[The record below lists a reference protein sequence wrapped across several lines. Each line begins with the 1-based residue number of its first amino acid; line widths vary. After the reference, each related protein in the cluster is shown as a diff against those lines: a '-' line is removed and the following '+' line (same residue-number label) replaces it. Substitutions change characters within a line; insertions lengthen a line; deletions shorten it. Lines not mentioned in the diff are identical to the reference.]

1 MGMAIAATCILALS
15 AYSSPALAESDEY
28 ADAGSDEGIAAWS
41 VARLKVVD
49 GSAWVLAPGESD
61 WQEFEGNAP
70 LPSGSRVR
78 AADES
83 RLEIGFSS
91 GGRVRLSEG
100 ADLELRALKED
111 RVNLTLYEGKA
122 GFLLPED
129 DFFSPVNVTL
139 PDGQVVRFPK
149 PGQYRIESAGLGEEN
164 IVQVRKGEARIRV
177 GDGKYRVSEGEEAT
191 VGEGVTIGR
200 LAAAEAEEGEPPP
213 AELTGVEQN
222 AAAPP
227 AVVTELSDY
236 GDWVSV
242 PTYGVVWRPRVAVGW
257 SPYYYGHWSF
267 IGSIGWC
274 WISVE
279 PWGWYPYRTG
289 YWFED
294 PGFGWCWTPYR
305 SFVSVSWS
313 SGRRHFRP
321 SWYYPSTV
329 RFVRDSGNV
338 RWVPL
343 RPGERFTRPS
353 IPRTERALTAWRK
366 PIPRQTVFE
375 RDPGRRGRETPQWR
389 DAQVDRPARSPAV
402 RPAPVVRQQPSVR
415 PTPTVRPAPTGRPA
429 PTVRPMPTNRR
440 EGDGGRR
447 TIAPPARQIPEARP
461 AAPRERMTPAP
472 SPVRE
477 RPAIQPAPRWQ
488 APRVEPPQA
497 MPVPETPRPPSFERE
512 RVQERIQERA
522 PRTLTAPERPPAG
535 VDRGAV
541 DRGGFERGGGD
552 RGGGDRGGRG
562 GR

>member
-1 MGMAIAATCILALS
+1 MRYRMGMAIAATCILALS
-15 AYSSPALAESDEY
+15 AYSSPAPAESDEY

-70 LPSGSRVR
+70 LPGGSRVR
-78 AADES
+78 AADGS
-83 RLEIGFSS
+83 NVEIGFSN
-91 GGRVRLSEG
+91 GGRVRLSG
-100 ADLELRALKED
+100 GGDLDLRDLRED

-129 DFFSPVNVTL
+129 DFFSPVNVIL

-149 PGQYRIESAGLGEEN
+149 PGKYRIESAGLGEEN
-164 IVQVRKGEARIRV
+164 IVQVRKGEARIKV
-177 GDGKYRVSEGEEAT
+177 GDGKYRVKAGEEAT
-191 VGEGVTIGR
+191 VGEGVSIGR
-200 LAAAEAEEGEPPP
+200 LTAADVEDGEPPP
-213 AELTGVEQN
+213 AELTEAEQN
-222 AAAPP
+222 VAAPP

-242 PTYGVVWRPRVAVGW
+242 PSYGVVWRPRVAVGW

-267 IGSIGWC
+267 IGSIGWS

-313 SGRRHFRP
+313 SGYRHYRP

-353 IPRTERALTAWRK
+353 IPRTERALTSWRK

-389 DAQVDRPARSPAV
+389 DAQADRPARQPAV
-402 RPAPVVRQQPSVR
+402 RPAPVVRQQPVLRQQTGVR
-415 PTPTVRPAPTGRPA
+415 QQ
-429 PTVRPMPTNRR
+429 PTVRPMPIQRR
-440 EGDGGRR
+440 DGDAGRR
-447 TIAPPARQIPEARP
+447 TIAPPARQNPEVRP
-461 AAPRERMTPAP
+461 AAPRDRVTPAP
-472 SPVRE
+472 PPVRE
-477 RPAIQPAPRWQ
+477 RPAIRSMPREQ
-488 APRVEPPQA
+488 APRAEPPRA
-497 MPVPETPRPPSFERE
+497 NPVPQTPRPQSFERE

-522 PRTLTAPERPPAG
+522 PRTTTPPERPQAG
-535 VDRGAV
+535 GD
-541 DRGGFERGGGD
+541 RGGGD

-562 GR
+562 WR